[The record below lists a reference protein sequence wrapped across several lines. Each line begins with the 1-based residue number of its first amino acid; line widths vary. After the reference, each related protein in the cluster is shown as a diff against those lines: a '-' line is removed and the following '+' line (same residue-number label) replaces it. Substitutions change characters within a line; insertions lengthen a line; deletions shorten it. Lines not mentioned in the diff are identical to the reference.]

1 MKTMTEIFRT
11 LDPELSM
18 TCGVVAL
25 AYACLAMLVF

>member
-1 MKTMTEIFRT
+1 MRTLSKIFLT

-25 AYACLAMLVF
+25 TYACLAMLVF